1 MLCRGTGH
9 STGCKSGSYSVGKI
23 SVVQRHR
30 PQHRLQVRHY
40 SVGRISFVQRHR
52 PQHRLQVRQL
62 QCREDKCCA
71 EAQVIAQA
79 ASQAAT
85 V

>member
-9 STGCKSGSYSVGKI
+9 STGCKSGSYSVGRI
-23 SVVQRHR
+23 SV
-30 PQHRLQVRHY
+30 
-40 SVGRISFVQRHR
+40 VQRHR